1 MQGKNNIISEITRIH
16 QIMGVNKQISEQV
29 LASTP
34 AVFIKELASKLVKY
48 AAKRRLDDT
57 SRSLVTKLSKGT
69 KKITNATGKIDEI
82 PFDEDDYLNIFGKLR
97 TSFDPGIRNIIN
109 AADNIILNIISTQT
123 IPKTLN
129 SPEVLAKIQ
138 GDIQKGL
145 NEDDVV
151 DAMAIIFRNQ
161 VGVYAN
167 DLIDQFLTGVRKVY
181 QDLGGKVDDVA
192 PVVDDTGKVVDD
204 TGKVVDDTGKVVDDV
219 ADESASGTDNIGE
232 MLDGEKTPT
241 PKEAEEVLEELAD
254 EENISREIAELSPLF
269 NRYQNQ
275 TANEGVELANE
286 AMSLIERRADLRS
299 LQGIPLLN
307 LERQIKDVMERIWK
321 WDKTYVEALEAE
333 IDNNLEFTDSPN
345 FERWEKIRND
355 VNKIKKKFGRW
366 GVREKT
372 TNLNPTWILVKESL
386 KSAFKL
392 YVDVYKLAQ
401 SATGI
406 IQFGKDVIDYIM
418 NSFFRAKSGI
428 DTQAKKVADDFAS
441 NAKAKVSIV
450 WKLLVPGSPRGW
462 PKRMRTE
469 NGVDVPNAYAAVQN
483 SARSNQ
489 YLKAWLS
496 LLLEK
501 ILVVFR
507 VQVEFAFLMGSFQFL
522 KFILTER
529 KELME
534 KFGPCILETADYI
547 KEGKLKLGDKN
558 IDSTNLPV
566 CLVEL
571 ISSNKITKEQ
581 LGQFMVRAEFFSRPG
596 GEITGYYTP
605 YLFKAGKEDIL
616 RFFTGPLAGIAIKG
630 IDDWYDRYIEMER
643 TGNTYPVE
651 TGLRNFGQSL
661 QQRLQT
667 VEDAASKEMKNL
679 TQSEQDS
686 LVQVVDSIQNASGGS
701 NFIINTDD

>member
-1 MQGKNNIISEITRIH
+1 MQQGKNNIISEITRIH

-29 LASTP
+29 LLSTP
-34 AVFIKELASKLVKY
+34 VTVFKELASKLAKY
-48 AAKRRLDDT
+48 AGTRRLDKT

-97 TSFDPGIRNIIN
+97 TSFDPGIRSIIN
-109 AADNIILNIISTQT
+109 AADNIILNFISTQT
-123 IPKTLN
+123 VPKTLN
-129 SPEVLAKIQ
+129 SPELLAKIQ

-151 DAMAIIFRNQ
+151 DAMSIIFRNQ
-161 VGVYAN
+161 IGVYA
-167 DLIDQFLTGVRKVY
+167 DDVIDEFIDGVRKIY
-181 QDLGGKVDDVA
+181 RDLTGKVPDDVVPPA
-192 PVVDDTGKVVDD
+192 PVKVVDTPIKVVDD
-204 TGKVVDDTGKVVDDV
+204 G
-219 ADESASGTDNIGE
+219 ASDNIGG

-286 AMSLIERRADLRS
+286 AMSLIERRAGLTS
-299 LQGIPLLN
+299 LVGTDFLD
-307 LERQIKDVMERIWK
+307 LERQIKDLMERIWK

-333 IDNNLEFTDSPN
+333 INNNIKFKDSPN
-345 FERWEKIRND
+345 LARWEKIRD
-355 VNKIKKKFGRW
+355 DLVEIKQKFGRW
-366 GVREKT
+366 GVREKS
-372 TNLNPTWILVKESL
+372 TNLSPTWILIKESL

-392 YVDVYKLAQ
+392 YVDIYKLAQ

-406 IQFGKDVIDYIM
+406 IQFGKNVIDYTM

-507 VQVEFAFLMGSFQFL
+507 VQVEYAFLMGSFQFL

-616 RFFTGPLAGIAIKG
+616 RFFTGPLAGIAMKG

-643 TGNTYPVE
+643 TGDTYPVE

-667 VEDAASKEMKNL
+667 VEDAASAEMENL
-679 TQSEQDS
+679 TRSEQDS

-701 NFIINTDD
+701 DFIINTDD